1 MWGTFGKQSDVR
13 LSNILTE
20 VTTTSLQ
27 EDESNFLNLY
37 MRIILNVKR
46 DRMKLASRL
55 TRGHVDKNDMTQANL
70 ILDID
75 KTEPKPARHS
85 YSTTHDNTVSNLD
98 TKPSIKIA
106 KTNTKK

>member
-1 MWGTFGKQSDVR
+1 
-13 LSNILTE
+13 
-20 VTTTSLQ
+20 
-27 EDESNFLNLY
+27 
-37 MRIILNVKR
+37 
-46 DRMKLASRL
+46 
-55 TRGHVDKNDMTQANL
+55 MTQANL

-106 KTNTKK
+106 KTNTKNEGPERHERDYSVFFWYHRDVFYFILSIEENFLHHLEKRD